1 MCRNCYHNEPIVS
14 DKTIKLLRLFYYVD
28 IKNIS
33 KLEVSDTVVLE
44 INQFLDDYYDRYT
57 GVYLKSKE
65 FIRQLNK
72 LTQS

>member
-1 MCRNCYHNEPIVS
+1 MCRNCYHNEPTVS
-14 DKTIKLLRLFYYVD
+14 DKAIKLIRLFHYVD
-28 IKNIS
+28 IKKIS
-33 KLEVSDTVVLE
+33 KLDVGDATILE

-72 LTQS
+72 LV